1 MLMSDIH
8 FYQQLDSFSNFEDL
22 AQSHLYQEVP
32 SDWSIIITDI
42 KGSTQA
48 IEAGRY
54 RDVNLIGVASIVA
67 ATHVFNGVE
76 IPFVFGGDG
85 TTFVVPEQLREPVL
99 RELSS
104 VSQLALS
111 QYQLDLRVG
120 CVPVSE
126 INQRGSHL
134 RVAKFG
140 LVPKRSLAVFIGGG
154 LSLADSMIKQESE
167 TFGYFGDSSGELDLS
182 DLSCRWQPIPAKQGQ
197 VVSIIALAQQQEQA
211 SEVYTRLIKDMQEVI
226 GGDLEQANP
235 VESMQMK
242 YKSMGEMYRDESNL
256 FASRFNWMFIK
267 RLISMPVSVL
277 MFGTQVCRRFF
288 KLEDYTSSVKS
299 HSDYRKF
306 DDALRTVLDLSTDQQ
321 AKIVNILQGYYEAGQ
336 LYYGTHSSDEALMT
350 CFVSSFADSDHL
362 HFIDGGGG
370 GYALAANQ
378 LKNQMKS

>member
-1 MLMSDIH
+1 MSDIH
-8 FYQQLDSFSNFEDL
+8 FYQHLDSFSNFEDL

-32 SDWSIIITDI
+32 EDWSIIITDI

-67 ATHVFNGVE
+67 ATQAFQEVE

-99 RELSS
+99 GELSS
-104 VSQLALS
+104 VSQLAMQ

-126 INQRGSHL
+126 IHQRGSIL

-154 LSLADSMIKQESE
+154 LSLADSMIKQEFE
-167 TFGYFGDSSGELDLS
+167 TYGYRGDSSGELDLS
-182 DLSCRWQPIPAKQGQ
+182 NLSCRWQPIPAKQGQ

-211 SEVYTRLIKDMQEVI
+211 SEVYTQLIKDMQDVI

-242 YKSMGEMYRDESNL
+242 YKSLGEMYRDESNL
-256 FASRFNWMFIK
+256 FASRLNWMFIK
-267 RLISMPVSVL
+267 RLISMPISIL
-277 MFGTQVCRRFF
+277 IFGTHWFRTRLVTNYSRS
-288 KLEDYTSSVKS
+288 LKS

-321 AKIVNILQGYYEAGQ
+321 DKIVNILQGYYEAGQ